1 MFSYFVATIRLWLI
15 LFLFSLLLLMMVLWL
30 SFFGKVHP
38 WFSYLLTIQLAL
50 ALLSAGLLYRSMS
63 SSFLNTSQRLLKVVL
78 LSAIAG
84 LVFW

>member
-1 MFSYFVATIRLWLI
+1 
-15 LFLFSLLLLMMVLWL
+15 
-30 SFFGKVHP
+30 
-38 WFSYLLTIQLAL
+38 
-50 ALLSAGLLYRSMS
+50 LYRSMS